1 MYQLTIKAHF
11 DAAHHLR
18 DYQGKCAQ
26 IHGHSWQVE
35 VMVAGRELD
44 KIGMLID
51 FGILKKHVN
60 DIIGGLDHRYL
71 NELPAFNQ
79 DGVNPTAENIARYIY
94 EKLSHQLLNHQPA
107 IVIEGV
113 RVWESP
119 NASATYGGCE
129 G

>member
-35 VMVAGRELD
+35 VMVAGEELD
-44 KIGMLID
+44 KTGMLID
-51 FGILKKHVN
+51 FGILKEHVN
-60 DIIGGLDHRYL
+60 EIIGVLDHRYL
-71 NELPAFNQ
+71 NELDAFNLE
-79 DGVNPTAENIARYIY
+79 GMNPTAENIARYIY
-94 EKLSHQLLNHQPA
+94 EHIFKQLKNHQPA

-113 RVWESP
+113 RVWEST
-119 NASATYGGCE
+119 NASATYRRCQG
-129 G
+129 